1 MLPFQLTLCSNW
13 LRKHQL
19 VGVRD
24 NLQRI
29 QSLYRGFLARI
40 VRSTAPPLWIGVAV
54 AAALI
59 GAEVVLVLW
68 LHRVAPQNAY
78 GALFLLGVLV
88 VSAAWDFGL
97 AAATSVAS
105 ALMYVFFHEDSL
117 GPALFVFLCLA
128 LLANVLAGQARL
140 HAAEAEQRRVEA
152 NLAAELARTTLQA
165 QDLNSALAV
174 AGHRV
179 AQVISLAFA
188 DLILFESRGD
198 DSRLAIPLRDGEEQ
212 LGTLVVPANLSGRQ
226 QVRVQRMTPSL
237 EALVGATRDRLKI
250 NAEVSALGRQQAAL
264 RRVATLV
271 ARGAAPDDVYLVAV
285 AELANGPDV
294 EHATLIE
301 YDGHEGVVL
310 AVCDTTGWAATMV
323 VGERFPLD
331 GFTISADVL
340 RMCEPACVEDCSG
353 ACPIAQR
360 IRGLGLRSGVGAP
373 VVVDGQVRGVLIAG
387 SATVESMPPGYE
399 VHVGDF
405 ADLVATAISNAEI
418 KAEVQASRARIVA
431 AADQARRGFERDLHD
446 GAQQRLVKLGLD
458 LRALEASVPAQNREA
473 VNRALETLM
482 SAHAD
487 LRELSRGM
495 HPAVLS
501 NGGLDVAIKALARRS
516 AVPTSVKI
524 DVGRRLAESVEAA
537 AYYVVA
543 EALTNTAK
551 HGRASEV
558 HVSAFVDEGHLQ
570 VSVSDDGVGGAVLG
584 GGSGLIG
591 LKDRVE
597 AVSGKLTVSSP
608 VDQGTNLTV
617 TIPVD

>member
-1 MLPFQLTLCSNW
+1 MLPFELSHCNSR
-13 LRKHQL
+13 LRKKKL
-19 VGVRD
+19 VAVRGE
-24 NLQRI
+24 LQRI
-29 QSLYRGFLARI
+29 HSLYRGFLARI

-59 GAEVVLVLW
+59 GMEVVLVLW

-97 AAATSVAS
+97 AVATSVAS
-105 ALMYVFFHEDSL
+105 VLVYLYFHEDSP
-117 GPALFVFLCLA
+117 GSAIFVFLSIA
-128 LLANVLAGQARL
+128 LLTNVLTGQARW

-152 NLAAELARTTLQA
+152 DLMAEFARTTLRA
-165 QDLNSALAV
+165 EELDSALAGS
-174 AGHRV
+174 GHRV
-179 AQVISLAFA
+179 AQVIGLAFA
-188 DLILFESRGD
+188 DLVLYEFLGD
-198 DSRLAIPLRDGEEQ
+198 EHRLAVPLRDGEEQ
-212 LGTLVVPANLSGRQ
+212 VATLVVPADLSGRQ
-226 QVRVQRMTPSL
+226 QERVQRMTPSL
-237 EALVGATRDRLKI
+237 EALVVATRDRQKI
-250 NAEVSALGRQQAAL
+250 NAEVSALGRRQAAL

-285 AELANGPDV
+285 EELADGTNVD
-294 EHATLIE
+294 HATLIE
-301 YDGHEGVVL
+301 YDGHDCVVL
-310 AVCDTTGWAATMV
+310 ADTMSRPTT
-323 VGERFPLD
+323 VGQRFPLD
-331 GFTISADVL
+331 GFTVSADVL
-340 RMCEPACVEDCSG
+340 RMFESARVEDASS

-360 IRGLGLRSGVGAP
+360 LRGLGLRSGVCAP
-373 VVVDGQVRGVLIAG
+373 VVVEGQLRGVLIAG
-387 SATVESMPPGYE
+387 SATAESMPPGYE

-418 KAEVQASRARIVA
+418 KAELQASRARIVA

-446 GAQQRLVKLGLD
+446 GVQQRLVSLGLD
-458 LRALEASVPAQNREA
+458 LRALEALVPAQNRDA
-473 VNRALETLM
+473 VTRALETLM
-482 SAHAD
+482 SAHSD

-516 AVPTSVKI
+516 AIPTSVKI

-551 HGRASEV
+551 HGRASGVLISASV
-558 HVSAFVDEGHLQ
+558 HEGHLQ

-584 GGSGLIG
+584 SGSGLIG

-608 VDQGTNLTV
+608 AGQGTNLTV